1 MGWNKTSQIKITSS
15 EANNAEDGKY
25 DDAGTSVTL
34 SIYLHYGEFKKL
46 NALLIL
52 HGTRTISMELANMI
66 KRSYAA
72 IASSHGLNP
81 GIAPTVAQLKALERG
96 ETIVPK
102 EESE

>member
-1 MGWNKTSQIKITSS
+1 MGWNKTSQIKITSA
-15 EANNAEDGKY
+15 EAKNAEDGKY
-25 DDAGTSVTL
+25 DDAGTSVSMTVF
-34 SIYLHYGEFKKL
+34 LHYGEFKKL
-46 NALLIL
+46 EGLCML

-72 IASSHGLNP
+72 IASSHGLNS

-102 EESE
+102 EENE